1 MHTVK
6 HILIQ
11 MCIYSKEKKCDS
23 KYKIKF
29 LENILTFLH
38 FLFNDSK
45 SFFQCLKSFFQCL
58 KCRFLQT
65 MLNKVFSQLKSTTMA
80 SVRPKLVTRAVHVFI
95 PICNKG
101 STFFLSQFHYIKSQ
115 TSSNTNQLEVELHVE
130 ICFRLHFESQ
140 TTGGHRYCPESF

>member
-1 MHTVK
+1 MLNIQNIHGFHIIMHTVK

-11 MCIYSKEKKCDS
+11 MCIYSKRKRCDS

-29 LENILTFLH
+29 LENMLTFLH

-80 SVRPKLVTRAVHVFI
+80 SVRPKLVKQGQWVQCSTWLHAVHVPVFYPNFTI
-95 PICNKG
+95 
-101 STFFLSQFHYIKSQ
+101 
-115 TSSNTNQLEVELHVE
+115 
-130 ICFRLHFESQ
+130 
-140 TTGGHRYCPESF
+140 